1 MIAFVPSRPFCAAGG
16 AVLSTAY
23 FQALK
28 KQREEKCLNENSL
41 PNLYYYFFA
50 KRCFFQLSAP
60 MPQEPMSSKL
70 EAELL
75 SLGSPAWL
83 GQGTQG

>member
-1 MIAFVPSRPFCAAGG
+1 MIAFVPNWPLCAAGG
-16 AVLSTAY
+16 AVLSTHISRL
-23 FQALK
+23 LK
-28 KQREEKCLNENSL
+28 KQREERFLNENSL
-41 PNLYYYFFA
+41 PNLYYHFFA

-83 GQGTQG
+83 GQGRQG